1 MVTIRKLLFAVAV
14 VLACSPARSEAQP
27 RKETR
32 GQVLFR
38 EGKEAMARGELDVAC
53 SKFQQSYDDE
63 KALGPLLNQAD
74 CEEKRGRRADAL
86 GLWQL
91 AVIATQPG
99 TDERKFAEGR
109 VAELTALLPTL
120 SIRWSG
126 QLAEAAE
133 VTVDGKPFAADGQR
147 RPIDPGTHS
156 IVARTAGGHVVTESV
171 TLEPKAARDIVL
183 EAPRAGEPS
192 SPAPSGASRPPQPPP
207 AEPSGAWIAGWV
219 VGGVGAL
226 SLVGFGVTGG
236 LILGKSSEWKDAG
249 CDEDTTL
256 GDCESIKPGMGL
268 WVANGVT
275 LGAGIAGLGVGI
287 ILVATQWPGASTPDE
302 PGAATVSIGPGPGD
316 AGLAVGARF

>member
-1 MVTIRKLLFAVAV
+1 
-14 VLACSPARSEAQP
+14 
-27 RKETR
+27 
-32 GQVLFR
+32 LFR

-74 CEEKRGRRADAL
+74 CEEKRGRRAAAL
-86 GLWQL
+86 GLWKL

-99 TDERKFAEGR
+99 TEERKFAEGR
-109 VAELTALLPTL
+109 VAELAALLPTL
-120 SIRWSG
+120 SIRWSAP
-126 QLAEAAE
+126 LTDAAE
-133 VTVDGKPFAADGQR
+133 VTVDGEPYAADGQR
-147 RPIDPGTHS
+147 RPIDPGTHA

-171 TLEPKAARDIVL
+171 TLEPKATRDVVL
-183 EAPRAGEPS
+183 EAPRASQPS
-192 SPAPSGASRPPQPPP
+192 SPAPRGVSRPTQP

-226 SLVGFGVTGG
+226 PLVGFGITGG
-236 LILGKSSEWKDAG
+236 LILGKSSEWKEAG
-249 CDEDTTL
+249 CDEETTL

-287 ILVATQWPGASTPDE
+287 ILLATQWPGPSNPDE
-302 PGAATVSIGPGPGD
+302 SGAATISIGPGPGD
-316 AGLAVGARF
+316 AGLALGARF